1 VRAVQEETGA
11 LIEAE
16 DYDAW
21 GVLMAGRSYLSGVG
35 AKEGYTGKERDA
47 ETGLDYFGARYYLG
61 AIGRW
66 GGVDALTDQ
75 YPSWSPYTYVL
86 NSPLRLVD
94 PRGLDTWA
102 VHGTYSSA
110 SSGWC
115 PPSQE
120 SCSAG
125 ESYAALWQEFLE
137 DDGDLHLFE
146 WGDPNIIFP
155 DLEKDNNHHVSRV
168 EAAIRLVL
176 EILQAY
182 NENPEMAINIIGH
195 SHGGNVA
202 IIAANILYEVYGIQL
217 DNLVVLGTPQRDEY
231 SLIPDAA
238 KNFVS
243 VFNYLDVVQTSGG
256 NITESLYYLPSI
268 GEIGP
273 ARRIQP
279 LATNLNV
286 SPWIPST
293 TLPWTAHG
301 MMHRS
306 TVVMYEVSR
315 LIHGD
320 R

>member
-1 VRAVQEETGA
+1 
-11 LIEAE
+11 
-16 DYDAW
+16 
-21 GVLMAGRSYLSGVG
+21 
-35 AKEGYTGKERDA
+35 
-47 ETGLDYFGARYYLG
+47 
-61 AIGRW
+61 
-66 GGVDALTDQ
+66 
-75 YPSWSPYTYVL
+75 
-86 NSPLRLVD
+86 
-94 PRGLDTWA
+94 
-102 VHGTYSSA
+102 
-110 SSGWC
+110 
-115 PPSQE
+115 
-120 SCSAG
+120 
-125 ESYAALWQEFLE
+125 
-137 DDGDLHLFE
+137 LFE

-256 NITESLYYLPSI
+256 NITEGYGSVNPFGVLF

-273 ARRIQP
+273 AGRIHPFAQNLDVTTWVP
-279 LATNLNV
+279 L
-286 SPWIPST
+286 T
-293 TLPWTAHG
+293 TGRVDAHG
-301 MMHRS
+301 VMHRS
-306 TVVMYEVSR
+306 TMIMYKASTLLKSSGR
-315 LIHGD
+315 
-320 R
+320 